1 MVYPWPLQFSQGRD
15 EAQEIIETIRWV
27 GVDFPELRLAIETHV
42 LGNYDPRSFESMLK
56 LCERYN
62 RAVDSI
68 VKLWK
73 GRAPPHCI
81 NKQPSQELLRHILSK
96 VYNHSVKEPDK
107 LNLYEPFSPE
117 VYGETSF
124 ELVAQMV
131 KAIPFRPDDIFFD
144 LGSGVG
150 QVVLQ
155 VAASTNIKGCLGIEK
170 AETPAGYAFEM
181 DKQFRSWMKWHGKTH
196 SPYQLE
202 KGDFLDE
209 SNRTK
214 ITEAS
219 VIFVNNFAFGPNV
232 DHKLKQKFTSLRD
245 GTRIISS
252 KPYCPL
258 NFRLTSRN
266 LSDIG
271 AILRITELATMP
283 GSVSWTGNPVSYYLH
298 MVDSTVLEEY
308 FSNVKRRKEAGK
320 EDTVSIDDSE
330 GSWVGK
336 LDELDDIAFGATTRH
351 QWNDL
356 IAFIN
361 QHKLQMEKNKKKEDA
376 NVPVKLVKKKKRKRT
391 KEKTK
396 RRKSDAADKVKRK
409 YQSHGKNKSKSS
421 GSRGRPS
428 RPKPISKASLA
439 VSALEQATRSALRN
453 SGKKCAVNTTKP
465 SGLDKF
471 METVKQQYIS
481 FWQNMAS
488 PGYCHSIQQE
498 IEEQQKKK
506 QNLKAQLDEYNY
518 HIYGLQQEG
527 LGLIQDQMET
537 IGIDASKPAETF
549 VKLHELV
556 EEQMELVEE
565 CSKLAKE
572 VSILEKSCC
581 KSEQGAPTLENCA
594 EVENQVL
601 LSGVFA
607 TDDFQKGLCGD
618 IFTETRRKRKLLDEM
633 KLLQSSE
640 SENLESSDCE
650 RECKK
655 FRYSTRDECKSE
667 LEQGV
672 DVDILGTC
680 SDEGKPCGY
689 PATTKANPLEEMSKL
704 LDEKVAEE
712 EKKKAKLPL
721 IEPPVFSPYQNSS
734 HKPSSIHDS
743 SKPYNAS
750 SIKPDQLL
758 AFAFC
763 NFSNPTHPGI
773 EQNHTPS
780 PPQNHVANSALPSL
794 FTSTTYSHVP
804 SVFPPSTSAAPKAGE
819 SNQSIKSSEN
829 FQKIR
834 ELLCEDV
841 GMADKSSKPQ
851 ASVVKEVKSK
861 PSNFSIAHLTGITD
875 GTPTADIGTTS
886 KDSTACAKNEKSD
899 SMNDKKTTPDSDP
912 PPSAARWPNSVLH
925 FHQKV
930 DSQSKFST
938 VQSSATSTSNTETA
952 SKDSTSVLKMGRNGV
967 VNDTKALSQTS
978 DLSASTA
985 AWLHGALSTSQR
997 ITQQSI
1003 TQQPITQKTPVSQ
1016 FKFTPLKSSPITTSR
1031 SGIPGIDSLSVVK
1044 NGRNGSVN
1052 GGKLAPNCNALSSTV
1067 KWKSSLLAVQG
1078 DRQQKIDLKCSS
1090 SKATTKAVQAF
1101 AISSQALPSR
1111 PAVVNGVQR
1120 TCGARQIASSA
1131 SKVVPSSTI
1140 HIRPNLAPKSTP
1152 GIVLPGF
1159 NATNSRMVNL
1169 SSAGN
1174 PFAAGRTSYAVYCS
1188 KPTAKL
1194 QQNAS
1199 ALATNSLKKTLNSPS
1214 YSQTGVSQL
1223 RGVSPVVT
1231 CANPFNVL
1239 RVSSPSVVDY
1249 KRTASNNRECSNNGG
1264 KKNLQPAI
1272 TTPQRYLSSSK
1283 PSVYGRNKT
1292 EPSSKYLAKTNLLVS
1307 ALNNNDQ
1314 LMKYTS
1320 KLVKQKEKDEASPKF
1335 RSSLY
1340 LLTQYDSDSPPS
1352 S

>member
-1 MVYPWPLQFSQGRD
+1 MVYSWPLQISQGRD

-42 LGNYDPRSFESMLK
+42 LGNYDPRSFESMSK

-68 VKLWK
+68 VKLWR
-73 GRAPPHCI
+73 GRALPQCI
-81 NKQPSQELLRHILSK
+81 NKRPSQELLRHILSK

-131 KAIPFRPDDIFFD
+131 KAIPFRSDEVFFD

-155 VAASTNIKGCLGIEK
+155 VAASTNIKACFGIEK
-170 AETPAGYAFEM
+170 AVTPAGYALEM
-181 DKQFRSWMKWHGKTH
+181 DRQFKSWMKWHGKTY
-196 SPYQLE
+196 SPYMLE

-214 ITEAS
+214 INEAS

-232 DHKLKQKFTSLRD
+232 DHKLKQKFTSLKD

-308 FSNVKRRKEAGK
+308 FSDMKKKKEAGK
-320 EDTVSIDDSE
+320 EETVSVDDSE
-330 GSWVGK
+330 GSLVGK
-336 LDELDDIAFGATTRH
+336 LDELDDISFGATTRH

-356 IAFIN
+356 ITLIN
-361 QHKLQMEKNKKKEDA
+361 QHKQQMVNDEKKEDP
-376 NVPVKLVKKKKRKRT
+376 NVVVNLAKKKKRKRT
-391 KEKTK
+391 KEKSK
-396 RRKSDAADKVKRK
+396 SRKATDKVKRK

-421 GSRGRPS
+421 SSSRGRPS
-428 RPKPISKASLA
+428 HPKPISKASLA
-439 VSALEQATRSALRN
+439 VSALEQATRSALNN
-453 SGKKCAVNTTKP
+453 SGKKFPVNRMKP
-465 SGLDKF
+465 PGLDKF
-471 METVKQQYIS
+471 METVKQQYVS

-488 PGYCHSIQQE
+488 PGYCHSIQCE
-498 IEEQQKKK
+498 IEEQQKKN
-506 QNLKAQLDEYNY
+506 QNLKAQIDEFNY
-518 HIYGLQQEG
+518 QVYGLQQEG
-527 LGLIQDQMET
+527 LGLIRDQMEM
-537 IGIDASKPAETF
+537 IGIDASRPAETF

-565 CSKLAKE
+565 CTKLAKE
-572 VSILEKSCC
+572 VLILKNSCC
-581 KSEQGAPTLENCA
+581 KSGQRAPTFENCSK
-594 EVENQVL
+594 VENQVL

-607 TDDFQKGLCGD
+607 SDDFQMGLCGD
-618 IFTETRRKRKLLDEM
+618 IFAESRRKRKLLDEI
-633 KLLQSSE
+633 KLLQSNE

-655 FRYSTRDECKSE
+655 IRHLTRDECKSE
-667 LEQGV
+667 LEQRM
-672 DVDILGTC
+672 DVDILGSC
-680 SDEGKPCGY
+680 LDQGKPSGY
-689 PATTKANPLEEMSKL
+689 PATAKANPLEEMSKL
-704 LDEKVAEE
+704 LNEKLAEE

-734 HKPSSIHDS
+734 HKPSSIHDN
-743 SKPYNAS
+743 SKPYNTS

-758 AFAFC
+758 AFTFC
-763 NFSNPTHPGI
+763 NFSNPTHPASK
-773 EQNHTPS
+773 QNHTPCT
-780 PPQNHVANSALPSL
+780 PQNHVAKSQSTLPSL
-794 FTSTTYSHVP
+794 FTPTTYSHMP
-804 SVFPPSTSAAPKAGE
+804 SIFPPSSSATSKEGE
-819 SNQSIKSSEN
+819 SNHSIKTSEN

-841 GMADKSSKPQ
+841 GTTNKSSKPQ
-851 ASVVKEVKSK
+851 TSVVKEVKSK

-875 GTPTADIGTTS
+875 GTAAADAETTS

-899 SMNDKKTTPDSDP
+899 SMNDKKTTPDSDL
-912 PPSAARWPNSVLH
+912 SSNAARWPNSVLH
-925 FHQKV
+925 FQWDKQQKAG
-930 DSQSKFST
+930 SQSKCST
-938 VQSSATSTSNTETA
+938 AKSSATSTSNSQTA

-967 VNDTKALSQTS
+967 VNDKKAISQTS
-978 DLSASTA
+978 VPPASIA
-985 AWLHGALSTSQR
+985 AWLQGALATPQR
-997 ITQQSI
+997 DTQ
-1003 TQQPITQKTPVSQ
+1003 QKTPVIP
-1016 FKFTPLKSSPITTSR
+1016 FKATPPKSSPITTPR
-1031 SGIPGIDSLSVVK
+1031 SGIPGIGSPSVAK
-1044 NGRNGSVN
+1044 NGSNGSVN
-1052 GGKLAPNCNALSSTV
+1052 EKKLAPNCNAPSSTV

-1078 DRQQKIDLKCSS
+1078 DGQHTIDLKGSS
-1090 SKATTKAVQAF
+1090 SKITSKVVQAF
-1101 AISSQALPSR
+1101 AISSQALPHR
-1111 PAVVNGVQR
+1111 PVAVNGVQR
-1120 TCGARQIASSA
+1120 TYGARQTAP
-1131 SKVVPSSTI
+1131 KVVPSTTI
-1140 HIRPNLAPKSTP
+1140 HVRPNLAPKSTP
-1152 GIVLPGF
+1152 GVVLPGF
-1159 NATNSRMVNL
+1159 NTTNSRMVNL

-1174 PFAAGRTSYAVYCS
+1174 PFVHGKTSYSVYC
-1188 KPTAKL
+1188 KPTGKF
-1194 QQNAS
+1194 QQNAP
-1199 ALATNSLKKTLNSPS
+1199 ALGTNSMKKTVSSPS
-1214 YSQTGVSQL
+1214 YSQTGVSQI

-1239 RVSSPSVVDY
+1239 RVTSPSVVDY
-1249 KRTASNNRECSNNGG
+1249 NRTASNNRECSNNGG
-1264 KKNLQPAI
+1264 KKSLQPA
-1272 TTPQRYLSSSK
+1272 TSAPQRYLGSSTPAS
-1283 PSVYGRNKT
+1283 SYGHNKT
-1292 EPSSKYLAKTNLLVS
+1292 ETSSKHLAKANVLVS
-1307 ALNNNDQ
+1307 TLNNNDH

-1320 KLVKQKEKDEASPKF
+1320 KIAKQKEKDEASPKF

-1340 LLTQYDSDSPPS
+1340 LLAQYDSDSPPS

>member
-1 MVYPWPLQFSQGRD
+1 MVYSWPLQISQGRD

-42 LGNYDPRSFESMLK
+42 LGNYDPRSFESMSK

-68 VKLWK
+68 VKLWR
-73 GRAPPHCI
+73 GRALPQCI
-81 NKQPSQELLRHILSK
+81 NKRPSQELLRHILSK

-124 ELVAQMV
+124 ELIAQMV
-131 KAIPFRPDDIFFD
+131 KAIPFRSDEVFFD

-155 VAASTNIKGCLGIEK
+155 VAASTNIKACFGIEK
-170 AETPAGYAFEM
+170 AVTPAGYALEM
-181 DKQFRSWMKWHGKTH
+181 DKQFRSWMKWHGKTY
-196 SPYQLE
+196 SPYMLE

-232 DHKLKQKFTSLRD
+232 DHKLKQKFTSLKD

-308 FSNVKRRKEAGK
+308 FSDVKRKKEAGK
-320 EDTVSIDDSE
+320 EDMVSVDDSE
-330 GSWVGK
+330 GSLVGK
-336 LDELDDIAFGATTRH
+336 LDELDDISFGATTRH

-356 IAFIN
+356 ITLIN
-361 QHKLQMEKNKKKEDA
+361 QHKQQMMKDEKKEDA
-376 NVPVKLVKKKKRKRT
+376 NAVVKVAKKKKRKRT
-391 KEKTK
+391 KENGK
-396 RRKSDAADKVKRK
+396 RRKSDATDKVKRK
-409 YQSHGKNKSKSS
+409 YQSHGKSKSKSS
-421 GSRGRPS
+421 SSRGRPS
-428 RPKPISKASLA
+428 HPKPISKASLA
-439 VSALEQATRSALRN
+439 VSALEQATQSALSN
-453 SGKKCAVNTTKP
+453 SGKKVPVSRMKP
-465 SGLDKF
+465 PGLDKF
-471 METVKQQYIS
+471 METVKQQYVS

-488 PGYCHSIQQE
+488 PGYCHSIQCE
-498 IEEQQKKK
+498 IEEQQKKT
-506 QNLKAQLDEYNY
+506 QNLKAQIDDFNY
-518 HIYGLQQEG
+518 QVYGLQQEG
-527 LGLIQDQMET
+527 LGLIRDQMEM
-537 IGIDASKPAETF
+537 IDIDASRPAETF

-565 CSKLAKE
+565 CTKLAKE
-572 VSILEKSCC
+572 VSILENSCC
-581 KSEQGAPTLENCA
+581 KSEQRPATLENCS

-607 TDDFQKGLCGD
+607 SDDFQTGLCGD
-618 IFTETRRKRKLLDEM
+618 IYAESQRKRKLLDKI

-655 FRYSTRDECKSE
+655 IRLLTRDECKSE
-667 LEQGV
+667 LEQRV
-672 DVDILGTC
+672 DVDILGPC
-680 SDEGKPCGY
+680 LDQGKPCGY

-704 LDEKVAEE
+704 LNEKLAEE

-734 HKPSSIHDS
+734 HKPSSIHDN
-743 SKPYNAS
+743 SKPYNTS

-758 AFAFC
+758 AFTFC
-763 NFSNPTHPGI
+763 NFSNPTHPGNK
-773 EQNHTPS
+773 QNHTPCT
-780 PPQNHVANSALPSL
+780 PQNHVAKSQSALPSL
-794 FTSTTYSHVP
+794 FTPTTYSHMP
-804 SVFPPSTSAAPKAGE
+804 SIFTPSTSATSKGGE
-819 SNQSIKSSEN
+819 LNQSIKTSEN

-841 GMADKSSKPQ
+841 EMTNKSSKSQ
-851 ASVVKEVKSK
+851 TSVVKEVKSK

-875 GTPTADIGTTS
+875 GTVAADAGTTS
-886 KDSTACAKNEKSD
+886 KDSTACSKNEKSD
-899 SMNDKKTTPDSDP
+899 PMNDKKTTPNSDL
-912 PPSAARWPNSVLH
+912 SSNAARWPNSVLH
-925 FHQKV
+925 FQWDKQQKA
-930 DSQSKFST
+930 DNQSKCST
-938 VQSSATSTSNTETA
+938 AKSSATSASNSQTA
-952 SKDSTSVLKMGRNGV
+952 SKDSTSVLKMGRNGM
-967 VNDTKALSQTS
+967 VNDKKAISHTS
-978 DLSASTA
+978 DPPTSIAT
-985 AWLHGALSTSQR
+985 WQQGPLSTPQR
-997 ITQQSI
+997 DTQ
-1003 TQQPITQKTPVSQ
+1003 QKTPVSP
-1016 FKFTPLKSSPITTSR
+1016 FKATPPKSSSIATFR
-1031 SGIPGIDSLSVVK
+1031 SGIPSIDSPSVAK

-1052 GGKLAPNCNALSSTV
+1052 EKKLAPNCNAPSSTV

-1078 DRQQKIDLKCSS
+1078 DKQQKIDPKGSP
-1090 SKATTKAVQAF
+1090 SKITTKVVQAF
-1101 AISSQALPSR
+1101 AISSQALPHR
-1111 PAVVNGVQR
+1111 PVVANGVQR
-1120 TCGARQIASSA
+1120 TYGARQTA

-1152 GIVLPGF
+1152 GIVLPSF

-1174 PFAAGRTSYAVYCS
+1174 PFAHGRTSYAVYC
-1188 KPTAKL
+1188 KPTGKF

-1199 ALATNSLKKTLNSPS
+1199 ALGTNSLKKTVSSPS
-1214 YSQTGVSQL
+1214 FSQTGVSQI

-1239 RVSSPSVVDY
+1239 RVTSPSVVDY
-1249 KRTASNNRECSNNGG
+1249 NRTASDNRECSNNGG
-1264 KKNLQPAI
+1264 KKSLQQA
-1272 TTPQRYLSSSK
+1272 TSAPQRYLSSST
-1283 PSVYGRNKT
+1283 PSSYGRNKT
-1292 EPSSKYLAKTNLLVS
+1292 ETSSKHLAKTNVLVS

-1320 KLVKQKEKDEASPKF
+1320 KIAKQKDKDEASPKF

-1340 LLTQYDSDSPPS
+1340 LLAQYDSDSPPS